1 MNILRKLNIL
11 GTSFVVR
18 CYWVQAD
25 IFKMVLYLQYLLTAQ
40 ASILLQ
46 PGVPET
52 SLWPQKFS
60 RLHESK
66 KAYDKGTSPI
76 VGLPTMNLYNVA
88 CVIRKIW
95 ISNY

>member
-1 MNILRKLNIL
+1 M
-11 GTSFVVR
+11 VR

-52 SLWPQKFS
+52 SLWPQNLVDYM
-60 RLHESK
+60 RVK
-66 KAYDKGTSPI
+66 KLMTKGQA
-76 VGLPTMNLYNVA
+76 L
-88 CVIRKIW
+88 
-95 ISNY
+95 